1 MRMAASVRRHRFY
14 TGIAV
19 VLLAMPLVGCAAG
32 VAVPSTAPTDTAP
45 TETASAEPA
54 PTASAVET
62 TPPAPTVDSNL
73 SATGNLAYFDSIGS
87 AVAATKPADG
97 RAYIDALV
105 AGGFDKSAMLLTFDR
120 THVDLAAD
128 SVEFSVQFNGECL
141 IGQYGPASGGYHSM
155 VAPILGSGTC
165 LLGVTRQIDW

>member
-1 MRMAASVRRHRFY
+1 MRMAASVRRHRLF

-19 VLLAMPLVGCAAG
+19 VLLALPLVGCTGGVPAPGETQAG
-32 VAVPSTAPTDTAP
+32 ATPTGSAPSSASPTATAPPVLTL
-45 TETASAEPA
+45 EP
-54 PTASAVET
+54 
-62 TPPAPTVDSNL
+62 NL
-73 SATGNLAYFDSIGS
+73 SATGNLAYFDSIAS
-87 AVAATKPADG
+87 VVAATNPVDG

-105 AGGFDKSAMLLTFDR
+105 AGGFDKSAMELTFDR

-128 SVEFSVQFNGECL
+128 FVQFSVLFAGECM

-155 VAPILGSGTC
+155 VAPVLGSGTC